1 VGNHSTFAASESR
14 PAPGFETR
22 ASGLLVPYIYNKPG
36 PPLRWRQSC
45 RWLRRIGFVIVY
57 MLLLMTVSAETGSI
71 LEAFL
76 AIGAFAGALAAQVQV
91 LRRWFADGR
100 LAGGG

>member
-1 VGNHSTFAASESR
+1 
-14 PAPGFETR
+14 
-22 ASGLLVPYIYNKPG
+22 
-36 PPLRWRQSC
+36 
-45 RWLRRIGFVIVY
+45 